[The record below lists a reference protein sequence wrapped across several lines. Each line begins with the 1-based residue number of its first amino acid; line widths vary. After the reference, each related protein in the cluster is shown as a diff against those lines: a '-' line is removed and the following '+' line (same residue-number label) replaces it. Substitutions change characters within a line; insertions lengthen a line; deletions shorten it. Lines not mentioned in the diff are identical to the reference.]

1 MALTIPRRRAAMW
14 NGQGF
19 SYELITA
26 KFFTKEPG
34 THTNATDAPRT
45 PTALHTHRERRR
57 RGLGPL
63 AANGAAGRRGCGA
76 EGTLLECC
84 DLAEDR
90 FRVPHNRGLDHL
102 LGVVPQE
109 APRATAELAVARA
122 INRAVALGA
131 RRQVAEVRFV

>member
-1 MALTIPRRRAAMW
+1 MLFA
-14 NGQGF
+14 F
-19 SYELITA
+19 TA

-90 FRVPHNRGLDHL
+90 FRVPHNRLRGSLEYEPCMDPAFSERL
-102 LGVVPQE
+102 RP
-109 APRATAELAVARA
+109 
-122 INRAVALGA
+122 
-131 RRQVAEVRFV
+131 